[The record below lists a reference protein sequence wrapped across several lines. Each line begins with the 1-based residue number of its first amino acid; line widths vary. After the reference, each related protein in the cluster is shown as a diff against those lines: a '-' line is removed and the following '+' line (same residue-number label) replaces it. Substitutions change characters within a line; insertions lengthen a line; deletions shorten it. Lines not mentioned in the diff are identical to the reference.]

1 MRKRIIGGA
10 IALALASQGCNA
22 RTTMVGGAIGIAV
35 GAAMLAS
42 AKDCEGTECGFA
54 GLNLIMGVTAGYA
67 VMVTSGV
74 VLIGGALG
82 QSYDVASQAL
92 KPKPAD
98 ATNKPVSFEGK
109 TPAATAVALHVRVA
123 ARAAR
128 CEQAAMLANRLSA
141 IEPELVVALIKG
153 DSYVSHCIA
162 VAPNLGGSA
171 PTPEPATPGAA
182 PTSASEPAS
191 PAPESSRPGAP

>member
-1 MRKRIIGGA
+1 MGGA
-10 IALALASQGCNA
+10 IALALVGQGCNA
-22 RTTMVGGAIGIAV
+22 QTTMVGGAIGVAV
-35 GAAMLAS
+35 GAAMMAS
-42 AKDCEGTECGFA
+42 AKECEGTECGIL
-54 GLNLIMGVTAGYA
+54 GLNLVMGVTAGYA
-67 VMVTSGV
+67 VMVTSGIV
-74 VLIGGALG
+74 IIGGALG

-92 KPKPAD
+92 KPKPSD
-98 ATNKPVSFEGK
+98 ATRKPVSFEGK

-171 PTPEPATPGAA
+171 PTPATPGAA

-191 PAPESSRPGAP
+191 PAPESSRSGAP